1 MEAIAQLLFLW
12 AGARAALAGA
22 WAPAL
27 GAWADLA
34 AAAMLALVMAGVYGT
49 ASYLLVRRMR
59 ADRGAAERRERAA
72 AEAPSGSAA
81 MPTRHGGILWPR
93 DSRRT
98 RSPAP

>member
-34 AAAMLALVMAGVYGT
+34 AAAMLALVMAGVY
-49 ASYLLVRRMR
+49 
-59 ADRGAAERRERAA
+59 
-72 AEAPSGSAA
+72 
-81 MPTRHGGILWPR
+81 
-93 DSRRT
+93 
-98 RSPAP
+98 